1 MHSPILPKKN
11 FNIFQEDS
19 SKRNSPVTTESQNM
33 KSESHDMATKSH
45 DKASTSQD
53 MTTESQDIT
62 TESQTVTTKDMKSKS
77 QDMLSKSQDITTE
90 SQNLKTE
97 DMKSKSQDMLS
108 KSQDMPLA
116 KVYVHK
122 RNKAKCKGLFVCL
135 FSCLFWYPGTA
146 FLVDLGKY
154 CIPILILDFFPPLL
168 RI

>member
-1 MHSPILPKKN
+1 MHSPILSKKI
-11 FNIFQEDS
+11 NIFQEDS

-62 TESQTVTTKDMKSKS
+62 TESQ
-77 QDMLSKSQDITTE
+77 
-90 SQNLKTE
+90 NLKTE
-97 DMKSKSQDMLS
+97 DMKSKSQDMVY

-146 FLVDLGKY
+146 FLVVLGKY

>member
-62 TESQTVTTKDMKSKS
+62 TESQTV
-77 QDMLSKSQDITTE
+77 
-90 SQNLKTE
+90 KTE

-146 FLVDLGKY
+146 FLVDLGK
-154 CIPILILDFFPPLL
+154 
-168 RI
+168 

>member
-1 MHSPILPKKN
+1 
-11 FNIFQEDS
+11 
-19 SKRNSPVTTESQNM
+19 M

-53 MTTESQDIT
+53 MTTESQAIT

-77 QDMLSKSQDITTE
+77 QDVL
-90 SQNLKTE
+90 
-97 DMKSKSQDMLS
+97 SKSQDMLS